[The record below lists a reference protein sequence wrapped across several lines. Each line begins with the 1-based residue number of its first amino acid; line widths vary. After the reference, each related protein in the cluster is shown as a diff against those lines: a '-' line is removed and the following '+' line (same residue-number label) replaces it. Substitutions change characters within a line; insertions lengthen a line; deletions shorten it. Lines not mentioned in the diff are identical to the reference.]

1 MATPASNTSTAHSV
15 IATPPSVSKLTDSSS
30 AATAARIRM
39 SLLGAYLRD
48 LEAHA
53 AGDTNR
59 FDRMVGSRG
68 ETLASRDQWIASV
81 RRFLADP
88 LIAEHC
94 PADLAQAKARAVALA
109 IIDAPGGEIDHA

>member
-1 MATPASNTSTAHSV
+1 MQTITASLPIDAARRRATHWSQ
-15 IATPPSVSKLTDSSS
+15 LMS
-30 AATAARIRM
+30 AATVARIRM
-39 SLLGAYLRD
+39 SLLRAYLRD

-88 LIAEHC
+88 LLAEHC
-94 PADLAQAKARAVALA
+94 PADLAQAKRRAVALA
-109 IIDAPGGEIDHA
+109 IMDAPGGEIDHE